1 MLVMVHSEVFKVL
14 MTFFSDFLTD
24 ELCFAMYKIK
34 TKKTMN
40 IDPHDIFQYVWDPEY
55 LLSPTTGPAKQERAA
70 MEEVFPINYD
80 YFQVGRHY

>member
-1 MLVMVHSEVFKVL
+1 MQ
-14 MTFFSDFLTD
+14 
-24 ELCFAMYKIK
+24 IIW
-34 TKKTMN
+34 N
-40 IDPHDIFQYVWDPEY
+40 IDIYYDIFQYVWDPEY